1 MKNLRE
7 KILSVILSF
16 VMVVSV
22 LCGIPI
28 TARAATSTSWNFK
41 DTGFNNLGTISS
53 NVTVN
58 NLTLLANNSKIM
70 SVQADSRTVSG
81 TAYTYALA
89 LGGTGSTSY
98 RAVKIP
104 VSGTDTIKVVCRST
118 GTSARTLAVANAAG
132 TQIGTITAGTVAA
145 QGTYNYSGSAG
156 YVYLYSTNS
165 GISLYKIQVDSQ
177 NAASGGSTGS
187 STTDTSNGITVT
199 SYSALVSAVAA
210 AQKAGG
216 GTIYVKGT
224 KIACSAQLALSAS
237 NANVSIV
244 GVKNSDGTYPILDF
258 SSFRSRYIGKA
269 TSDSQVGIRI
279 TGSRYTIKDLIIQK
293 APDNGIQI
301 KGSGANY
308 NTVQN
313 CIVRYNNDAGV
324 QITGG
329 AGYNTMKFVY
339 SYRNCDIYTIGG
351 NADGFAPKLNAAAG
365 NTFYGCYA
373 WDNSDDGWDSY
384 DKTDG
389 LTKDLSY
396 EWCACWNNGNPDIFT
411 GKYDYDNGKALDT
424 DLFLVEL
431 ITEKDSNFAS
441 NYKNR
446 KFALPTSSFIGTY
459 TGTMT
464 VSAWAGSSYEGN
476 PNGFKFGSINTTS
489 SCVRTVKNCVSFDHK
504 NKGFDNNNS
513 SVTAGF
519 TNTVSFGNG
528 YNYAVAPFTF
538 KTWTNVQGFAGVS
551 KDKLPSGYNVTT
563 PASSKQ
569 STIKSTAYST
579 RDSIVNSCNAD
590 KIPGT
595 VYFNVF
601 S

>member
-16 VMVVSV
+16 AMVVSV

-58 NLTLLANNSKIM
+58 NLTLLANNSKTM
-70 SVQADSRTVSG
+70 SVQADSRTVSE

-104 VSGTDTIKVVCRST
+104 VSGTDTIKVICRST

-224 KIACSAQLALSAS
+224 KNCMFCT
-237 NANVSIV
+237 VSI
-244 GVKNSDGTYPILDF
+244 K
-258 SSFRSRYIGKA
+258 
-269 TSDSQVGIRI
+269 
-279 TGSRYTIKDLIIQK
+279 
-293 APDNGIQI
+293 
-301 KGSGANY
+301 
-308 NTVQN
+308 
-313 CIVRYNNDAGV
+313 CI
-324 QITGG
+324 
-329 AGYNTMKFVY
+329 
-339 SYRNCDIYTIGG
+339 
-351 NADGFAPKLNAAAG
+351 
-365 NTFYGCYA
+365 
-373 WDNSDDGWDSY
+373 
-384 DKTDG
+384 
-389 LTKDLSY
+389 
-396 EWCACWNNGNPDIFT
+396 
-411 GKYDYDNGKALDT
+411 
-424 DLFLVEL
+424 
-431 ITEKDSNFAS
+431 
-441 NYKNR
+441 
-446 KFALPTSSFIGTY
+446 
-459 TGTMT
+459 
-464 VSAWAGSSYEGN
+464 
-476 PNGFKFGSINTTS
+476 
-489 SCVRTVKNCVSFDHK
+489 
-504 NKGFDNNNS
+504 
-513 SVTAGF
+513 
-519 TNTVSFGNG
+519 
-528 YNYAVAPFTF
+528 
-538 KTWTNVQGFAGVS
+538 
-551 KDKLPSGYNVTT
+551 
-563 PASSKQ
+563 
-569 STIKSTAYST
+569 
-579 RDSIVNSCNAD
+579 
-590 KIPGT
+590 
-595 VYFNVF
+595 
-601 S
+601 